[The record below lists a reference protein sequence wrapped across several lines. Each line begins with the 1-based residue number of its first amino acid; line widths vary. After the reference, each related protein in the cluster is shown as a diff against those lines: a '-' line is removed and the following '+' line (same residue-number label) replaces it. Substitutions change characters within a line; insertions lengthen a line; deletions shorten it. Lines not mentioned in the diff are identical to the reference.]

1 MESANNKR
9 SLSDK
14 EIAEAF
20 QVWLVQQQMVEQ
32 VVSNAIAKIAENE
45 DIPMEFQSCSICLGE
60 MNITDDSCTTL
71 PSGHQFHK
79 ECVGAWM
86 KQVRPTTC
94 PLCRQKVSPKVSQV
108 LRRNAQK
115 PPSKKRAKK

>member
-1 MESANNKR
+1 MESNGNNNKR
-9 SLSDK
+9 SLSDE

-20 QVWLVQQQMVEQ
+20 QVCQEMVER

-45 DIPMEFQSCSICLGE
+45 DIPMEFPSCSICLGE

-71 PSGHQFHK
+71 PCGHQFHK

-86 KQVRPTTC
+86 KQVRKTTC
-94 PLCRQKVSPKVSQV
+94 PLCRQKVSPKVRQV
-108 LRRNAQK
+108 LRRDAPK
-115 PPSKKRAKK
+115 PPPKKQARK